1 MKETIDPG
9 HGVQQLKRNANKF
22 FENAA
27 REMAKRKQPGRKTIK
42 ACMELFSVLITKII
56 TWFKFLIFNVDSKDK
71 KEQMWINTA
80 EHVLGN
86 HKECTHPADLKKY
99 RGRGRPRK
107 QKQNGTEFWEWDAG
121 KKESNLKN
129 ILVDFLKKTV
139 KLVRKTGKKRTQD
152 NESLNASMRIYAPK
166 NKVFSVSNEAR
177 VAIAVGKKNDP
188 LFETHLIEKVCPNAI
203 SPAALEEIRKD
214 EILKHQNNEH
224 KKTRK
229 EMDKKNLKRIKERDR
244 CKEPPGDYNEK
255 K

>member
-1 MKETIDPG
+1 
-9 HGVQQLKRNANKF
+9 
-22 FENAA
+22 
-27 REMAKRKQPGRKTIK
+27 
-42 ACMELFSVLITKII
+42 
-56 TWFKFLIFNVDSKDK
+56 
-71 KEQMWINTA
+71 
-80 EHVLGN
+80 
-86 HKECTHPADLKKY
+86 
-99 RGRGRPRK
+99 
-107 QKQNGTEFWEWDAG
+107 
-121 KKESNLKN
+121 
-129 ILVDFLKKTV
+129 
-139 KLVRKTGKKRTQD
+139 
-152 NESLNASMRIYAPK
+152 MRIYAPK